1 VTTRIAF
8 LRAVNLGTRR
18 VAMPRLVT
26 VLEGLGATDVWT
38 FVNSGN
44 AVFDASGSRAA
55 LEQAIEDALREE
67 LGFDVE
73 TFVRT
78 AAELRRDVAEQP
90 FPIAAGDTHFITFL
104 KDRPD
109 AATSRALEQLS
120 NDFDTLVVHGRDV
133 HWRMRGKSTDSKL
146 KKKDWEIVGKN
157 ASTSRNM
164 TMLRRLLAKID
175 GPGATR

>member
-1 VTTRIAF
+1 MTTRVAF
-8 LRAVNLGTRR
+8 LRAVNLGQRR
-18 VAMPRLVT
+18 VAMSRLIT
-26 VLEGLGATDVWT
+26 VLEGLGSTDVWT

-55 LEQAIEDALREE
+55 LERAIEDALHED
-67 LGFDVE
+67 LGFEVE

-78 AAELRRDVAEQP
+78 AAELRRAVGEQP
-90 FPIAAGDTHFITFL
+90 FPITDGDTHFLTFL
-104 KDRPD
+104 KAAPD
-109 AATSRALEQLS
+109 GATSRALEQLS

-164 TMLRRLLAKID
+164 TMLRRLVAKID
-175 GPGATR
+175 S